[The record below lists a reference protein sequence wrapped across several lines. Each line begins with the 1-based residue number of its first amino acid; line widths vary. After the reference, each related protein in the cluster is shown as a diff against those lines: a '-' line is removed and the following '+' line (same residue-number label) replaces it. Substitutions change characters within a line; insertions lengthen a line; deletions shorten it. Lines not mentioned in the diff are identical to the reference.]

1 MKDEDKTKEQ
11 LLAELVELR
20 RQVAELK
27 APRVVFRREE
37 AKPPVQ
43 IGEILVEAGWMTR
56 SQLEKCLRAQQE
68 VKALGHGH
76 KPLGEIA
83 LESVFITREQ
93 LRKGLEVQLTRLR
106 HRLGLK

>member
-11 LLAELVELR
+11 LLAELVESR
-20 RQVAELK
+20 RQVTELK
-27 APRVVFRREE
+27 ASKAALKREE
-37 AKPPVQ
+37 AEPPVQ
-43 IGEILVEAGWMTR
+43 IGEILVEAGWMTMP
-56 SQLEKCLRAQQE
+56 QLEKCLQAQQE

-83 LESVFITREQ
+83 LKSGFISREQ

-106 HRLGLK
+106 YRLGLK